1 MELHVFLAVL
11 LAAACHAG
19 WNCFL
24 KVKLE
29 PFSAISLIAI
39 MSAIVVLPVVPFL
52 GVPVREAWPWIAAS
66 VAFHLGYFITLT
78 EAYRTGDMG
87 QVYPIARGSAPLMT
101 AVVSTMV
108 VGEAIGVGGRG
119 RGLVLA
125 AGGWLGVLVLTGGV
139 FLLSLRGGR
148 SVHFEK
154 RTVLFALA
162 TAVTICGYSVVDGI
176 GARAAQNAH
185 VYTVWLFLLDGLMM
199 LVFVLMR
206 RGLPVLRDFASFWKT
221 GLTGGALSLAAYWIA
236 IWAMTVAPI
245 ALVAALRETSVLF
258 GSLIAVIVLKE
269 PPHRARIV
277 AALMIVAGLV
287 LIRLG

>member
-1 MELHVFLAVL
+1 VEAHVFFAVL
-11 LAAACHAG
+11 FGAACHAG
-19 WNCFL
+19 WNSFL

-29 PFSAISLIAI
+29 PFSAIALIAI

-52 GVPVREAWPWIAAS
+52 GVPVREAWPWVAAS
-66 VAFHLGYFITLT
+66 VAFHLGYFIALT
-78 EAYRTGDMG
+78 EAYRIGDMG

-101 AVVSTMV
+101 ALISTLV
-108 VGEAIGVGGRG
+108 VGEAIGLR
-119 RGLVLA
+119 
-125 AGGWLGVLVLTGGV
+125 GWLGVLILTAGV

-148 SVHFEK
+148 NVHFEK

-176 GARAAQNAH
+176 GARTAQNAH
-185 VYTVWLFLLDGLMM
+185 VYTVWLFLADGLMM
-199 LVFVLMR
+199 LALVLWR
-206 RGLPVLRDFASFWKT
+206 RGRPVLAEYAGFWKI
-221 GLTGGALSLAAYWIA
+221 GLIGGALSLAAYWIA

-258 GSLIAVIVLKE
+258 GSLIAVVALKE
-269 PPHRARIV
+269 PLHRARII

-287 LIRLG
+287 LIRLQ